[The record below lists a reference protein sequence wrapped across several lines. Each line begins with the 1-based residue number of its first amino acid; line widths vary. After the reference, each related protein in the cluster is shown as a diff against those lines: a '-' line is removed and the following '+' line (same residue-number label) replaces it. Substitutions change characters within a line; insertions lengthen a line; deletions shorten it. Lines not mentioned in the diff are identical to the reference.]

1 MTTPGTVTWLR
12 ELAERNGWEV
22 DTIPDLWEQ
31 SGCFMGTLSMDPGF
45 CFYTP
50 GGFPTKALARRAL
63 ARRVQR
69 IREAE

>member
-1 MTTPGTVTWLR
+1 MTTPGTVKWLR
-12 ELAERNGWEV
+12 ELAEEKGWEV

-50 GGFPTKALARRAL
+50 GGFATKAEALRAL
-63 ARRVQR
+63 ARRVKR
-69 IREAE
+69 IREA